1 MSAKTIAEFVA
12 GTAQDDAARGK
23 FELENPYLLEVNLD
37 GRVWAKLGSMIAYT
51 GAVKFTREGA
61 LEHGVGRL
69 LKKMVSGEGNSLMKI
84 DGTGRAYLAD
94 VGKRVQILRLQ
105 GDTVFVNGNDL
116 LAFEDGIEWD
126 ITMMRRAASMLA
138 GGLFNVRMNGTGLI
152 AITTHY
158 EPLTLVVKPGE
169 PVFTDPNATVAWSGS
184 LSPEITTDITV
195 RTMMGRGSGESIQLK
210 FSGTGWVVLQPYEET
225 GIQPQPQS

>member
-1 MSAKTIAEFVA
+1 MSAKSIDEFIAS
-12 GTAQDDAARGK
+12 TSQNDAARAK
-23 FELENPYLLEVNLD
+23 FELENPYMLEVNLD

-61 LEHGVGRL
+61 LEHGIGKM
-69 LKKMVSGEGNSLMKI
+69 LKKAVSGEGTSLMKI
-84 DGTGRAYLAD
+84 DGEGRAYLAD
-94 VGKRVQILRLQ
+94 LGKRVQILRLN

-116 LAFEDGIEWD
+116 LAFEDGIDWD

-138 GGLFNVRMNGTGLI
+138 GGLFNIKMTGTGLI

-158 EPLTLVVKPGE
+158 NPLTLVVKPGE

-184 LSPEITTDITV
+184 LSPEITTDITM
-195 RTMMGRGSGESIQLK
+195 RTMLGRGSGESIQLK
-210 FSGTGWVVLQPYEET
+210 FSGSGWVVLQPYEET
-225 GIQPQPQS
+225 PVAPRPES